1 MAHLTGNFVDALF
14 MGWESELL
22 DVAGD
27 EFDEERRM
35 FADLAEDEDEDEMGG
50 RRLLGIK
57 KALRKLG

>member
-22 DVAGD
+22 DLASD

-35 FADLAEDEDEDEMGG
+35 FEDLAEEEEDEDSGAEYLEVYRVG
-50 RRLLGIK
+50 
-57 KALRKLG
+57 

>member
-35 FADLAEDEDEDEMGG
+35 FADLAEDEDEEDLEDGDFQE
-50 RRLLGIK
+50 
-57 KALRKLG
+57 